1 MQIDHPVYG
10 LVLAAGLG
18 TRMKSSKAKVL
29 HELLF
34 KPMILHVMDTIKKL
48 GLDYTYVIVG
58 HQREK
63 VAELLSGY
71 QASCIIQEQQLGT
84 GHAVLCAEKE
94 LSGIGGTVLILS
106 GDVPLIRAET
116 LQAMLAEHARNNPV
130 LTLMT
135 TTMDDPTNYGRIV
148 RSRQGKLLGI
158 MEEKDAT
165 IKQKKIKEINA
176 GIYCAEIP
184 FLFEALQKV
193 GTDNRQG
200 EMYLTDIVKIAIDAR
215 FRVDTFSGA
224 SSEEVLGINSKDEL
238 ARANEYLKQLN
249 NRQQSKTQST

>member
-1 MQIDHPVYG
+1 MSTDHPVYG

-29 HELLF
+29 HEVHG
-34 KPMILHVMDTIKKL
+34 KPMLLHVMDTIKKL
-48 GLDYTYVIVG
+48 SLDYTYVIVG

-71 QASCIIQEQQLGT
+71 KAGCIIQAEQLGT

-94 LSGIGGTVLILS
+94 LINTGGSVLILS

-116 LQAMLAEHARNNPV
+116 LQAMIADHARNKPV

-135 TTMDDPTNYGRIV
+135 TIMDDPTNYGRIV
-148 RSRQGKLLGI
+148 RSSQGRLQGI
-158 MEEKDAT
+158 VEEKDASA
-165 IKQKKIKEINA
+165 KQKKIREINA

-184 FLFEALQKV
+184 FLFKALQKI
-193 GTDNRQG
+193 GTDNKQG
-200 EMYLTDIVKIAIDAR
+200 EMYLTDIVKIAIDSGL
-215 FRVDTFSGA
+215 RVDTFTGA
-224 SSEEVLGINSKDEL
+224 SSEEVLGINSRDEL
-238 ARANEYLKQLN
+238 ARANEYLKQLSN
-249 NRQQSKTQST
+249 EQQSKF